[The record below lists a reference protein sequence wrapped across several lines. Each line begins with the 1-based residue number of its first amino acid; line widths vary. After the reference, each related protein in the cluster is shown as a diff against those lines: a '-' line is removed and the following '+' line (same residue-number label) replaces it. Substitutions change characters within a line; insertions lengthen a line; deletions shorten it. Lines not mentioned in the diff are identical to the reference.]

1 MFQLNGIIFAML
13 GAALASGLAGT
24 GSAMGVG
31 VAGEA
36 AAGVIAEDP
45 SKFGITLL
53 LQALPGTQ
61 GIYGTLMAFLVLNK
75 IGAISGN
82 FATIDAATGLLI
94 MFSCLPIAIAGW
106 SSGYLRARPA
116 PPASAWSPSVL
127 KKLPRAWSTAPWSRP
142 TRFWRCSSPSSRSS
156 TSPCKRLIP

>member
-1 MFQLNGIIFAML
+1 MFELNGIFFAML
-13 GAALASGLAGT
+13 GAAIASGLAGT
-24 GSAMGVG
+24 GSAKGCG

-45 SKFGITLL
+45 SKFGLTLL

-82 FATIDAATGLLI
+82 F
-94 MFSCLPIAIAGW
+94 
-106 SSGYLRARPA
+106 
-116 PPASAWSPSVL
+116 VV
-127 KKLPRAWSTAPWSRP
+127 ST
-142 TRFWRCSSPSSRSS
+142 
-156 TSPCKRLIP
+156 L

>member
-1 MFQLNGIIFAML
+1 MFELNGIFFAML
-13 GAALASGLAGT
+13 GAAIASGLAGT
-24 GSAMGVG
+24 GSAKGCG

-45 SKFGITLL
+45 SKFGLTLL

-82 FATIDAATGLLI
+82 FVNIDAVTGMLI
-94 MFSCLPIAIAGW
+94 MFSCIPVGLVGWTSGYAQGKTCAAGICMIAKRPEEIAKGMVYGAMVETYAVLALLVSLLAVANIGGIAI
-106 SSGYLRARPA
+106 
-116 PPASAWSPSVL
+116 
-127 KKLPRAWSTAPWSRP
+127 
-142 TRFWRCSSPSSRSS
+142 
-156 TSPCKRLIP
+156 

>member
-1 MFQLNGIIFAML
+1 MFELNGLFFAML
-13 GAALASGLAGT
+13 GAAIASGLAGT
-24 GSAMGVG
+24 GSAKVCG

-45 SKFGITLL
+45 SKFGLTLL

-82 FATIDAATGLLI
+82 FVNIDAVTGMLI
-94 MFSCLPIAIAGW
+94 MFSCIPVGLVGW
-106 SSGYLRARPA
+106 TSGYAQGKTCAAGICMIAKRPEEIA
-116 PPASAWSPSVL
+116 KGMVYGAMVETYAVL
-127 KKLPRAWSTAPWSRP
+127 AL
-142 TRFWRCSSPSSRSS
+142 
-156 TSPCKRLIP
+156 LISFLAFINIPV

>member
-1 MFQLNGIIFAML
+1 MFELNGIVFAML

-45 SKFGITLL
+45 SKFGLTLL

-106 SSGYLRARPA
+106 TSGYAQGKTCAAGICMVAKRPGEVA
-116 PPASAWSPSVL
+116 KGMVYGAMVETYAVL
-127 KKLPRAWSTAPWSRP
+127 ALLLA
-142 TRFWRCSSPSSRSS
+142 F
-156 TSPCKRLIP
+156 LINNGIQI

>member
-1 MFQLNGIIFAML
+1 MFELNGIFFAML
-13 GAALASGLAGT
+13 GAAIASGLAGT
-24 GSAMGVG
+24 GSAKGCG

-45 SKFGITLL
+45 SKFGLTLL

-82 FATIDAATGLLI
+82 FVDIDAVTGLLI
-94 MFSCLPIAIAGW
+94 MFSCIPVGLVGW
-106 SSGYLRARPA
+106 TSGYAQGKTCAAGICMIAKRPEEIA
-116 PPASAWSPSVL
+116 KGMVYGAMVETYAVL
-127 KKLPRAWSTAPWSRP
+127 AL
-142 TRFWRCSSPSSRSS
+142 
-156 TSPCKRLIP
+156 LISFLAFI

>member
-1 MFQLNGIIFAML
+1 MFELNGIVFAML

-45 SKFGITLL
+45 SKFGLTLL

-106 SSGYLRARPA
+106 TSGYAQGKTCAAGICMVAKRPGEVA
-116 PPASAWSPSVL
+116 KGMVYGAMVETYAVL
-127 KKLPRAWSTAPWSRP
+127 AL
-142 TRFWRCSSPSSRSS
+142 
-156 TSPCKRLIP
+156 LISFLAFINIPV